1 MRPSGSARSAAI
13 PRRSPGTGRRWC
25 AGSSRPVWPHRSSIS
40 RGWAPRP
47 TTRTTAWASSTAAAD
62 DIETHELVPFRA
74 AIAAGARTVM
84 SSHIAV
90 PGLTG
95 DPTLPATL
103 SRAVFEG
110 TLRGELGFDGIT
122 ISDALDMHALAQGA
136 AQAVEIIAAIRAGID
151 LLLTTAD
158 RDALDRIE
166 STLVA
171 AAARG
176 LFEADE
182 MAASARRLAELR
194 AWLAGF
200 GPAPDLDV
208 VGSAEHRAL
217 SRELAERSLTRLD
230 TAGDGTEP
238 ATIALAPTARILAIM
253 PQPADLTPAD
263 TSSAVA
269 PGLARALRTR
279 FVSVEEVVVEVAPSD
294 AEIAGLRERADR
306 FDAIVIGTI
315 EAHRQPDQAALVRAL
330 AGTGTPTIAVAH
342 ADAVGRGRSTRPGFP
357 RSPRT
362 RSCPTRSRRSPGR
375 WRARSAS
382 LVGRPWS
389 RRLPNEPRPPDDLC
403 GHSPLYACR
412 PLNQSEPE

>member
-1 MRPSGSARSAAI
+1 MVRGLQSAGVAASI
-13 PRRSPGTGRRWC
+13 KHFPGLG
-25 AGSSRPVWPHRSSIS
+25 
-40 RGWAPRP
+40 
-47 TTRTTAWASSTAAAD
+47 AAADDTHHGLGVVHGSRD

-136 AQAVEIIAAIRAGID
+136 AQAVEIIAAVRAGID

-158 RDALDRIE
+158 REALGRIE

-182 MAASARRLAELR
+182 MGASARRLAELR

-200 GPAPDLDV
+200 GPAPDLDA

-238 ATIALAPTARILAIM
+238 AADRPRPDHPDPGGHAPAGRPHPGRHIVGGGARAC
-253 PQPADLTPAD
+253 AGAAD
-263 TSSAVA
+263 TVRL
-269 PGLARALRTR
+269 GRRGRRRCRAT
-279 FVSVEEVVVEVAPSD
+279 EV
-294 AEIAGLRERADR
+294 EIAGLRERADR

-330 AGTGTPTIAVAH
+330 AGPGRRPSRSRCGRHGT
-342 ADAVGRGRSTRPGFP
+342 GRSTRPGSP

-362 RSCPTRSRRSPGR
+362 RSCPTRSRRWPGR
-375 WRARSAS
+375 WRGRSAS
-382 LVGRPWS
+382 LVGRRS
-389 RRLPNEPRPPDDLC
+389 
-403 GHSPLYACR
+403 S
-412 PLNQSEPE
+412 

>member
-1 MRPSGSARSAAI
+1 
-13 PRRSPGTGRRWC
+13 
-25 AGSSRPVWPHRSSIS
+25 
-40 RGWAPRP
+40 
-47 TTRTTAWASSTAAAD
+47 
-62 DIETHELVPFRA
+62 
-74 AIAAGARTVM
+74 M

-217 SRELAERSLTRLD
+217 SRELAS
-230 TAGDGTEP
+230 
-238 ATIALAPTARILAIM
+238 
-253 PQPADLTPAD
+253 
-263 TSSAVA
+263 
-269 PGLARALRTR
+269 
-279 FVSVEEVVVEVAPSD
+279 
-294 AEIAGLRERADR
+294 
-306 FDAIVIGTI
+306 
-315 EAHRQPDQAALVRAL
+315 
-330 AGTGTPTIAVAH
+330 
-342 ADAVGRGRSTRPGFP
+342 GR
-357 RSPRT
+357 
-362 RSCPTRSRRSPGR
+362 
-375 WRARSAS
+375 
-382 LVGRPWS
+382 
-389 RRLPNEPRPPDDLC
+389 
-403 GHSPLYACR
+403 
-412 PLNQSEPE
+412 